1 MIFSNIENLRKTK
14 QIKLIIK
21 AKYQLQKVKGGGL
34 GNSDKGH
41 KIYVYVYVQ
50 YMYVISMYSICQ
62 QKLEFWQDHDREHTD
77 INLQWTVSLGNLGKQ
92 QTLKCVIC

>member
-21 AKYQLQKVKGGGL
+21 AKCQLQKVKGGGL

-41 KIYVYVYVQ
+41 KIYVYVQ
-50 YMYVISMYSICQ
+50 YMYVISMYSICIVETRI
-62 QKLEFWQDHDREHTD
+62 LAG
-77 INLQWTVSLGNLGKQ
+77 S
-92 QTLKCVIC
+92 